1 MGWKGPSGRPMFN
14 FRSDERSFEGLHRSD
29 TSGRALR
36 VHQPRARAEAEDQVA
51 LSLSGQR
58 LFRVAGLI
66 KDGAFAMLTTEP
78 GEGMA
83 PITIF
88 RSCSSVPRGCG
99 LAQSS

>member
-1 MGWKGPSGRPMFN
+1 M
-14 FRSDERSFEGLHRSD
+14 
-29 TSGRALR
+29 
-36 VHQPRARAEAEDQVA
+36 A